1 MNEECSK
8 TILVVDDNAAIRK
21 RLRSAF
27 LSNGFK
33 TCTEAAGGE
42 IAIQLAFQIRPDLI
56 TLDLSMP
63 DMNGLETAARLRS
76 LLPKT
81 PIILVTLYPDS
92 IVQTHG
98 SREGVNVVLSKTE
111 DVDTVVRKA
120 RELLA
125 PKPSDRA

>member
-1 MNEECSK
+1 MNESSK

-27 LSNGFK
+27 LSGGFK

-42 IAIQLAFQIRPDLI
+42 VAIQLAFWIRPDLI

-63 DMNGLETAARLRS
+63 DMNGLEAASRLRS

-81 PIILVTLYPDS
+81 PIILLTLYPDS
-92 IVQTHG
+92 VLKTQM
-98 SREGVNVVLSKTE
+98 SRAGVDVVLSKTDE
-111 DVDTVVRKA
+111 VSTVVSKA
-120 RELLA
+120 RELVA
-125 PKPSDRA
+125 S